1 MTAPGRG
8 PGPREPKQSPTRQI
22 KTAISEMTREDFE
35 SAVSRQTDEFRDILR
50 AAHNGK
56 RLKLECDNY
65 RDARTLAQRLAAA
78 RTYVGSVEANVTI
91 RHRGTLIYLAPRQDS
106 VDIDDADGVLVEDSS
121 PKIKATLRVD
131 DKDSGK

>member
-8 PGPREPKQSPTRQI
+8 PGPREQKQSPTRPI
-22 KTAISEMTREDFE
+22 KTSISEMTREEFE

-56 RLKLECDNY
+56 RLKLECDSY

-78 RTYVGSVEANVTI
+78 RTYVGAGEANVTI

-106 VDIDDADGVLVEDSS
+106 VDIDDADGVLVEDSA

-131 DKDSGK
+131 DASP